1 MKASSIHVCRR
12 CTAYNS
18 TVLHQ
23 IKIRT
28 CNIRS
33 SSDDLLHTVPKSSD
47 SVHTMPKFVQ
57 WLVMK
62 ILGTIELGVHIVCTC
77 TTHANNYYLLQLL
90 VSYHIAQW
98 WYPVL
103 DYYIILCH
111 HNYSNTH
118 RQNHRHDLVA
128 LALVKATY
136 SRKDSRTMDAC
147 KQQNHGSMQAAELW
161 KHASSRTEACKQQNY
176 ESMQAAEPWKHASSR
191 TMKAFKQQ
199 NHGLEYM

>member
-1 MKASSIHVCRR
+1 MCTSYVHVQHMPITIIC
-12 CTAYNS
+12 
-18 TVLHQ
+18 
-23 IKIRT
+23 
-28 CNIRS
+28 CNYWSPITLL
-33 SSDDLLHTVPKSSD
+33 SSD
-47 SVHTMPKFVQ
+47 
-57 WLVMK
+57 
-62 ILGTIELGVHIVCTC
+62 ILFLI
-77 TTHANNYYLLQLL
+77 
-90 VSYHIAQW
+90 
-98 WYPVL
+98 
-103 DYYIILCH
+103 IILFYVIIIQ
-111 HNYSNTH
+111 YSNTH